1 MPEGSQM
8 VVETLHGI
16 PLYDADLE
24 ASEGLPP
31 RVTELKEAV
40 ASADGLLLA
49 TPEYNNSIP
58 GVFKNGIDWL
68 SRPANDIARVFGGKP
83 VALFGASPGGF
94 GTVLSQNAWLPV
106 LRTLRTEPWFAGRL
120 LVSHAGN
127 VFDNQGKLTDEAL
140 ITQLKTFLA
149 GFVTF
154 IETQQTKTV

>member
-1 MPEGSQM
+1 M

-83 VALFGASPGGF
+83 VALLERHREASA
-94 GTVLSQNAWLPV
+94 QC
-106 LRTLRTEPWFAGRL
+106 
-120 LVSHAGN
+120 
-127 VFDNQGKLTDEAL
+127 
-140 ITQLKTFLA
+140 
-149 GFVTF
+149 
-154 IETQQTKTV
+154 